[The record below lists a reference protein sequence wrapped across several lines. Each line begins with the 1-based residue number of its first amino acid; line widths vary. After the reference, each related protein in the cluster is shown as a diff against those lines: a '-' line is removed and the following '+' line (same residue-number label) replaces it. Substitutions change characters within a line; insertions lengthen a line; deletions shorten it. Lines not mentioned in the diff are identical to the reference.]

1 MLEQIKKTLVA
12 LTPVVAGIAAIW
24 GLDIAG
30 IATATEAFLISVIQ
44 YAQFWIDY
52 KASKTT
58 AKKAGK

>member
-12 LTPVVAGIAAIW
+12 LTPVVAAVAAIW

-52 KASKTT
+52 KASKTS
-58 AKKAGK
+58 AKKASK